1 MIKNQRTH
9 QKLAGAVFIILTSI
23 NLACSDNTSRGEL
36 TTPDLQAIVEGR
48 LTEMGIEF
56 EEVAVDEGSWQAT
69 IDRDIIVDLKTLLG
83 DSAEGFATTLRT
95 QGYYH
100 MKQVVG
106 GQTTYPQP
114 KGTAKLVFAANV
126 SAAWRTAFSE
136 AAAQWNPNVCINI
149 NTTTGSTLNVEASA
163 FGPSD
168 TYADAQWPTV
178 GQGGILYIGPR
189 IRLNTNFQGG
199 IENLSAQLK
208 RHVAMHE
215 LGHALGFAHRG
226 DLNHIN
232 GTASG
237 AYSTVMNAR
246 FGAADSL
253 PSLSADDITS
263 RDTVFKKVP
272 VPRQLPRCP

>member
-1 MIKNQRTH
+1 VH
-9 QKLAGAVFIILTSI
+9 QSNTTLSAGFLIALLAGSGT
-23 NLACSDNTSRGEL
+23 ACSDNTAAETGSAV
-36 TTPDLQAIVEGR
+36 DLQTIVQAR
-48 LTEMGIEF
+48 LVEIGFEF
-56 EEVAVDEGSWQAT
+56 EDVVVDEKAWEAT
-69 IDRDIIVDLKTLLG
+69 IDRDIIMDLKTLLG
-83 DSAEGFATTLRT
+83 DSPEEFAHTLQT

-114 KGTAKLVFAANV
+114 KGTVKMVYAANV

-136 AAAQWNPNVCINI
+136 AAAQWNPNVCINLT
-149 NTTTGSTLNVEASA
+149 TTTGSTPNIEASA

-168 TYADAQWPTV
+168 VFADAVYPTV
-178 GQGGILYIGPR
+178 GQGGVLYVGPR
-189 IRLNTNFQGG
+189 IRINTNFQGG
-199 IENLSAQLK
+199 IENLSAKLK

-215 LGHALGFAHRG
+215 LGHALGFSHRSE
-226 DLNHIN
+226 LNHIN

-246 FGAADSL
+246 FSEADSL
-253 PSLSADDITS
+253 PALSADDITS